1 MIRVPR
7 YQRTRRQRL
16 NWLLL
21 SALLLR
27 FMIPPGFMPFAGPTG
42 VYLGFCP
49 GAGALPHGAAE
60 LATHAT
66 HPGHAH
72 HSAGGGPESPGA
84 SHYPGC
90 IFSAG
95 AATVFAAVPTA
106 ALVTSVPTATVERV
120 AARVSLPAILR
131 AQSARGPPILA

>member
-1 MIRVPR
+1 VIRAPR
-7 YQRTRRQRL
+7 YQRTRQQRL
-16 NWLLL
+16 SWLLL
-21 SALLLR
+21 SALVLR
-27 FMIPPGFMPFAGPTG
+27 FMIPSGFMPFAGPTG

>member
-1 MIRVPR
+1 VIREPR
-7 YQRTRRQRL
+7 YQRTRQQRL
-16 NWLLL
+16 SWLLL
-21 SALLLR
+21 SALVLR
-27 FMIPPGFMPFAGPTG
+27 FMIPSGFMPFAGPTG

-66 HPGHAH
+66 HPGHGH
-72 HSAGGGPESPGA
+72 HAGGGPASPGT

-106 ALVTSVPTATVERV
+106 ALVTSVPTAAVERI

>member
-27 FMIPPGFMPFAGPTG
+27 FMIPPGFMPFAGSTG

-49 GAGALPHGAAE
+49 GAGALPHGTAE

-66 HPGHAH
+66 HPGHGH
-72 HSAGGGPESPGA
+72 HAGGGPASPGT

-106 ALVTSVPTATVERV
+106 ALVASVPTATVERI

>member
-1 MIRVPR
+1 VIREPR
-7 YQRTRRQRL
+7 YQRTRQQRL
-16 NWLLL
+16 SWLLL
-21 SALLLR
+21 SALVLR
-27 FMIPPGFMPFAGPTG
+27 FMIPSGFMPFAGPTG

>member
-1 MIRVPR
+1 
-7 YQRTRRQRL
+7 
-16 NWLLL
+16 
-21 SALLLR
+21 
-27 FMIPPGFMPFAGPTG
+27 MIPSGFMPFAGPAG

-49 GAGALPHGAAE
+49 GAGALPHGTAE

-72 HSAGGGPESPGA
+72 HGAGGGPASPGA

-95 AATVFAAVPTA
+95 AATVFAAVPAA
-106 ALVTSVPTATVERV
+106 ALVTAVPAAMLERI